1 MLRFVCNSKEHSFL
15 WLILLGFERI
25 PTWILKSPRIMTR
38 VVLEIDSEAGVSKS
52 LRNERE
58 QLGECDHREKERH
71 GMVGL

>member
-1 MLRFVCNSKEHSFL
+1 
-15 WLILLGFERI
+15 
-25 PTWILKSPRIMTR
+25 MTR